1 VLKVRVLTS
10 LGCTPCL
17 RVKRIVEELQAEM
30 PNLTVEEVE
39 YTSPDG
45 SKLAMEKGVLYPPA
59 VFLNE
64 QLIAKGK
71 IDRDMLVAQIRN
83 ANEMTA

>member
-17 RVKRIVEELQAEM
+17 RVKRILDELQAEM
-30 PNLTVEEVE
+30 PNLKVEEVE

-45 SKLAMEKGVLYPPA
+45 SKLAMENGVLYPPA

-71 IDRDMLVAQIRN
+71 IDRDTLVAQIHN

>member
-17 RVKRIVEELQAEM
+17 RVKRILHELQAEI
-30 PNLTVEEVE
+30 PNLALEEVE
-39 YTSPDG
+39 YTSPNG
-45 SKLAMEKGVLYPPA
+45 FKLAMENGILYPPA

-71 IDRDMLVAQIRN
+71 IDRDAMVAQIRK
-83 ANEMTA
+83 ATEMTI